1 MSLLRNYKK
10 FNFNMFKDKHVG
22 FDEQGNKVPF
32 KKKWGIFLQSG

>member
-1 MSLLRNYKK
+1 
-10 FNFNMFKDKHVG
+10 MFKDKHVG